1 NEESETSVALIV
13 TLSGSPSLTSRTLL
27 LAKHINARLLAQ
39 GFDVELL
46 NVRDLPADGLI
57 QGRAD
62 VPEISAAVGAIE
74 RADALVVATPVYKSA
89 YSGVLKTFLD
99 LLPQFA
105 LAGKVVFPVTTGG
118 TIAHVLSIDYAL
130 RPVLHS
136 MGASHVTNGYFFLDK
151 TLEVLPTG
159 HLGIDAAAAARF
171 EPLFQDFVASV
182 QRRELVHSQPVVPA
196 VAT

>member
-1 NEESETSVALIV
+1 VALIV
-13 TLSGSPSLTSRTLL
+13 TLSGSPSSNSRTLL
-27 LAKHINARLLAQ
+27 LAKHINTRLLGR

-46 NVRDLPADGLI
+46 NVRELPAEGLM

-62 VPEISAAVGAIE
+62 APGVSEAVATIE

-105 LAGKVVFPVTTGG
+105 LAGKVVFPVATGG
-118 TIAHVLSIDYAL
+118 TLAHVLSIDYAL

-151 TLEVLPTG
+151 TLEVSSNG
-159 HLGIDAAAAARF
+159 QLGIEATAAARF
-171 EPLFQDFVASV
+171 EPLFQDFITSV
-182 QRRELVHSQPVVPA
+182 QRREHVHTQPVVPA